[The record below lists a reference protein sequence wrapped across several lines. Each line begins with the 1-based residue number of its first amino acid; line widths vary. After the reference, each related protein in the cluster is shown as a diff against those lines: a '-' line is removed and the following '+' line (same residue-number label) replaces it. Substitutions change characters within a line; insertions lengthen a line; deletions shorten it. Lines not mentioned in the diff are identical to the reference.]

1 MKQLLIAIFSRFFPI
16 FFSVTLFFAININ
29 SQAEIVNVQKEEKK
43 FGDWKTF
50 CEIDIMMDIAH
61 CKIGTKFYDEVSSIT
76 IEPNLKSFNQ
86 ILIVIPKIKN
96 GTFLQIRIDK
106 NDLIFSKVSNIKDFG
121 LITVDDE
128 QKQIFYNQIL
138 KGNFLFLRFTSQDSN
153 QEITAKINLKDFRDA
168 LAYYKQ
174 RN

>member
-1 MKQLLIAIFSRFFPI
+1 MKRFLVLILS
-16 FFSVTLFFAININ
+16 LFFALNLN
-29 SQAEIVNVQKEEKK
+29 TQAEIVTLQKEEKK
-43 FGDWKTF
+43 FGDFKTF
-50 CEIDIMMDIAH
+50 CEIDAMMDIAH
-61 CKIGTKFYDEVSSIT
+61 CKIGTKFYDEASSIT

-96 GTFLQIRIDK
+96 GSFLQIRIDK
-106 NDLIFSKVSNIKDFG
+106 NDLIYSKIVNVKDFG
-121 LITVDDE
+121 FITLDDA

-138 KGNFLFLRFTSQDSN
+138 KGNFLFLRFSSQDSN
-153 QEITAKINLKDFRDA
+153 QEITAKINLTDFQNA